1 MAAIKSERC
10 KGGRRRICQVAPKPI
25 EEMDGMVQM
34 LQQKEVLD
42 ATGNSPDNVMR
53 KEDEGDELQGEVILQ
68 IFEIAE
74 SLNDDG
80 EREEEDAGKEQ

>member
-1 MAAIKSERC
+1 
-10 KGGRRRICQVAPKPI
+10 
-25 EEMDGMVQM
+25 M